1 MSAWLKRVSLIALLL
16 LPCLMCV
23 TTDAQTSSPPKK
35 PKATKQ
41 KKSKAPKENFAAPS
55 GPGVAW
61 DTLDVDA
68 AVPPVD
74 TATPCPLESVLKTAG
89 ERARELVSTLPR
101 FTATERMEHYEADAT
116 GKWSEPKTV
125 TFEYVVEMQQVR
137 PGMLVMDE
145 TRDGRRSL
153 ERFPAHLAT
162 LGLPAVAM
170 VFHPFYVGDYAMR
183 CEGLGAWEGRSAWQ
197 IHFQQRPDKFP
208 RLRGYHIK
216 NDIYGLKLKGRAW
229 IDAATFQVLHI
240 DTDLLEPVPEITLA
254 REHLSVDYRPVHF
267 KKQNESLWLQQRAE
281 VYMDFRGHRYLR
293 RHTFSDFLLFS
304 VDVDQKDA
312 LPPAPSD
319 R

>member
-1 MSAWLKRVSLIALLL
+1 MPLRPSRVSLVVLLL
-16 LPCLMCV
+16 VSCLMCGAAAS
-23 TTDAQTSSPPKK
+23 AQSTPPQQK
-35 PKATKQ
+35 PTKQ
-41 KKSKAPKENFAAPS
+41 KKTKVPKENFAAPS

-61 DTLDVDA
+61 DALDVDA

-74 TATPCPLESVLKTAG
+74 TATSCPLESVLKSAG
-89 ERARELVSTLPR
+89 ERAKDLVNTLPR

-116 GKWSEPKTV
+116 GKWSAPKTV
-125 TFEYVVEMQQVR
+125 TFEYVVEMQQVK
-137 PGMLVMDE
+137 PGMLFMDE

-153 ERFPAHLAT
+153 DRFPAHLAT
-162 LGLPAVAM
+162 TGLPVVAM
-170 VFHPFYVGDYAMR
+170 VFHPYFVGDYAMK
-183 CEGLGAWEGRSAWQ
+183 CEGLGTWEGRSAWQ

-229 IDAATFQVLHI
+229 VDAATFQVLHI
-240 DTDLLEPVPEITLA
+240 DTDLLEPIPAIALA

-293 RHTFSDFLLFS
+293 RHTFSNFLLFT
-304 VDVDQKDA
+304 VDVDQTDRQ
-312 LPPAPSD
+312 PSPAQD

>member
-1 MSAWLKRVSLIALLL
+1 MLAS
-16 LPCLMCV
+16 CLMCV
-23 TTDAQTSSPPKK
+23 VPASAQSSPLQQKS
-35 PKATKQ
+35 KATKQ
-41 KKSKAPKENFAAPS
+41 KKAKVPKQSFTAPS

-74 TATPCPLESVLKTAG
+74 TTTPCPLESLLNSAS
-89 ERARELVSTLPR
+89 ERAKELVTVLPR
-101 FTATERMEHYEADAT
+101 FTATERMEHYEADAN
-116 GKWSEPKTV
+116 GKWSDPKTV

-162 LGLPAVAM
+162 TGLPAVAM
-170 VFHPFYVGDYAMR
+170 VFHPYFIGDYGMR
-183 CEGLGAWEGRSAWQ
+183 CEGLGTWDGSSAWQ

-240 DTDLLEPVPEITLA
+240 ETDLLEPVPQIPLV

-281 VYMDFRGHRYLR
+281 VYMDYRGHRYLR
-293 RHTFSDFLLFS
+293 RHTFSDFLLFT
-304 VDVDQKDA
+304 VDIDQKDVVQGKQ
-312 LPPAPSD
+312 
-319 R
+319 